1 MAATRRPGRN
11 HLFIPGPT
19 NIPDRVLRAMHVP
32 SEDHRSPDFP
42 KLVKPLLQDA
52 KMVYGSTAGTVI
64 LYPSSGT
71 GIWESAIANTLCRG
85 DTVLTAR
92 YGQFS
97 HLWVDMAQ
105 RLGLETIVQDEE
117 WGAGASPERIGE
129 ALRADKDHK
138 IKAVMVV
145 HNETATGV
153 TSDIGAVRKAI
164 DAAGHPALLFVDGIS
179 SIGSLPFKMDEW
191 GVDCAIAGSQKG
203 FMLPAGL
210 GLICISPKALKIAE
224 GGASDGGGR
233 NDRLGHVYFAWK
245 DQLTANAGGY
255 FPYTPVLPLLYGLR
269 ESLAAMQEEGLEN
282 IYHRHHVL
290 AEATR
295 QAVAAW
301 GLKTCAQ
308 EPKWNSDTVTAIVV
322 PEGVDAAKIIARA
335 FERYNLSLGAGLSK
349 VAGKVFR
356 IGHLGD
362 LNELSLLGAIAGAE
376 MAMLD
381 CGVSVTPGSGVAAA
395 SSYLRE
401 NPLARA

>member
-19 NIPDRVLRAMHVP
+19 NIPDRVIRAMAVP

-42 KLVKPLLQDA
+42 NLTKPLFQDA
-52 KMVYGSTAGTVI
+52 KLVFGSTEGTVI

-71 GIWESAIANTLCRG
+71 GIWESALANTLCRG
-85 DTVLTAR
+85 DAVLVCR

-97 HLWVDMAQ
+97 SLWVSMAE
-105 RLGLETIVQDEE
+105 RLGLEVVVQDEE
-117 WGAGASPERIGE
+117 WGTGADPQRIGE
-129 ALRADKDHK
+129 ALRADKDHR

-153 TSDIGAVRKAI
+153 TSDVGAVRAAM

-179 SIGSLPFKMDEW
+179 SIGSLPFKMDAW
-191 GVDCAIAGSQKG
+191 RVDCAIAGSQKG

-210 GLICISPKALKIAE
+210 GLICASRKALQIAE
-224 GGASDGGGR
+224 GGSGG
-233 NDRLGHVYFAWK
+233 NDRLGHVYFAWA
-245 DQLTANAGGY
+245 DQLNANRGGY
-255 FPYTPVLPLLYGLR
+255 FPYTPALPLLYGLR
-269 ESLAAMQEEGLEN
+269 ESLAMIREEGVEN
-282 IYHRHHVL
+282 IHHRHHVL

-301 GLKTCAQ
+301 GLKTCAR

-322 PEGVDAAKIIARA
+322 PDGVDAARIITHA
-335 FERYNLSLGAGLSK
+335 FERYNLSLGSGLSK

-381 CGVSVTPGSGVAAA
+381 CGVSVTPGSGVTAA
-395 SSYLRE
+395 SGYLRE
-401 NPLARA
+401 NPLHRA